1 MEIVIV
7 GGGIT
12 GLALAMNLHKHG
24 VACRVFESA
33 PEIRELGVGI
43 TLLPHAIRELTELGL
58 HDELAAFAIEN
69 RESLFF
75 NRFGQLI
82 YKEPRGKYAGYNY
95 PEYGTHRGKL
105 HSLMYR
111 HAVSRLGAER
121 IIINRTLVG
130 LDQDAESVT
139 LHFHDT
145 SKRAPAESVRADIAI
160 GCDGVNSAMR
170 KHFYPQ
176 EKVAFTG
183 INTWRGVTRRDPILG
198 GRSYMRIGSIRTGK
212 LVLYPIIDNIDG
224 SGRQLVNWTAE
235 IERPGAEINDW
246 NKPGSHEDFIG
257 IYQDWKFDWLN
268 VPEMIRGAELI
279 LEYPMVDKNPID
291 RWTFGHLTLAG
302 DAAHP
307 MYPRGSNGAA
317 QGLIDARVLADIL
330 DQVKGPEAL
339 KIYEDQ
345 RLPVTTK
352 LVLTNRSQP
361 PDYINIK
368 VEELTGDR
376 PFENL
381 DRFISQEELRRIS
394 EDYKKVAGFA
404 QADLS
409 RKPS

>member
-1 MEIVIV
+1 MEIAIV

-12 GLALAMNLHKHG
+12 GLALALNLHKRG
-24 VACRVFESA
+24 IACRVFESA
-33 PEIRELGVGI
+33 PEIKELGVGI

-82 YKEPRGKYAGYNY
+82 YKEARGKYAGYNY

-105 HSLMYR
+105 HTLMYR
-111 HAVSRLGAER
+111 HAVSRLGPER
-121 IIINRTLVG
+121 IIINRTFAG
-130 LDQDAESVT
+130 LEQNPTGVTLRFRDTSQKTPPESV
-139 LHFHDT
+139 H
-145 SKRAPAESVRADIAI
+145 ADIAI
-160 GCDGVNSAMR
+160 GCDGINSAVR
-170 KHFYPQ
+170 KQFYPH

-212 LVLYPIIDNIDG
+212 LVIYPIIDNVDG
-224 SGRQLVNWTAE
+224 NGKQLINWTAE

-246 NKPGSHEDFIG
+246 NKPGSHEDFIS
-257 IYQDWKFDWLN
+257 IYQGWKFDWLD

-291 RWTFGHLTLAG
+291 RWTFGRVTFAG

-317 QGLIDARVLADIL
+317 QGLIDARVLAEIL
-330 DQVKGPEAL
+330 HQVKGPKAL
-339 KIYEDQ
+339 KIFEEQ
-345 RLPVTTK
+345 RLPATTK
-352 LVLTNRSQP
+352 LVLTNRSHP

-381 DRFISQEELRRIS
+381 DRFISQDELRRIS
-394 EDYKKVAGFA
+394 DDYKKVAGFA
-404 QADLS
+404 QADLPI
-409 RKPS
+409 KPR